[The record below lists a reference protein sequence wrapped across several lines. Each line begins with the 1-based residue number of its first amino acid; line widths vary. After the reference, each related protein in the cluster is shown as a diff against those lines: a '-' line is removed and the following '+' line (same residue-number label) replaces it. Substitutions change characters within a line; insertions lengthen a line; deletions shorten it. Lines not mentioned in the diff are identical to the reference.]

1 MKKLLLID
9 GNSLVFRA
17 YYATA
22 YSGVVMSTSSG
33 VPTNAVY
40 ALANMIRSILKSI
53 SVLCIKYL
61 FVNTSLICLNV

>member
-1 MKKLLLID
+1 MKKLMLID

-40 ALANMIRSILKSI
+40 ALANMIRSILNK
-53 SVLCIKYL
+53 
-61 FVNTSLICLNV
+61 

>member
-1 MKKLLLID
+1 MKKLMLID

-33 VPTNAVY
+33 VPEV
-40 ALANMIRSILKSI
+40 
-53 SVLCIKYL
+53 
-61 FVNTSLICLNV
+61 